1 MCLFSP
7 VDADAFRIPYGTETF
22 FCKLRGSR
30 INRMFFKQ
38 FRKPKPVNDAE
49 YVSAYKATGDL
60 ELLGELYERYMDLV
74 YAVCY
79 RYLRDEE
86 ESKDAVMQLF
96 EQLITDLKNY
106 EIQNFKS
113 WLHSTARNYCL
124 MQLRQR
130 KMTAGEVDE
139 EIEIIAMPLTAWPET
154 DGLDLETK
162 LSEMEDCLKTLSEE
176 QRTSISL
183 FYLNQKTYADIAE
196 LTGYDPKLVKSHL
209 QNGRRNLKI
218 CMENRHD

>member
-1 MCLFSP
+1 
-7 VDADAFRIPYGTETF
+7 
-22 FCKLRGSR
+22 
-30 INRMFFKQ
+30 MFFKP
-38 FRKPKPVNDAE
+38 FRKPKPLTDADAL
-49 YVSAYKATGDL
+49 SAYKATGDL
-60 ELLGELYERYMDLV
+60 ELLGALFERYMDLI

-79 RYLRDEE
+79 KYLRDEE

-96 EQLITDLKNY
+96 EQLITDLRKY

-130 KMTAGEVDE
+130 KMIAGEVSDE
-139 EIEIIAMPLTAWPET
+139 AEIVALPLTVWPET

-162 LSEMEDCLKTLSEE
+162 LNHLDDCLKTLSDE

-196 LTGYDPKLVKSHL
+196 LTGYDPKHVKSHL

-218 CMENRHD
+218 CMDKRHD

>member
-1 MCLFSP
+1 
-7 VDADAFRIPYGTETF
+7 
-22 FCKLRGSR
+22 
-30 INRMFFKQ
+30 MFFKR
-38 FRKPKPVNDAE
+38 FRKPKPVTDADYISE
-49 YVSAYKATGDL
+49 YKATGDL

-79 RYLRDEE
+79 KYLRDEE

-96 EQLITDLKNY
+96 EQLITDVRKY

-130 KMTAGEVDE
+130 KTVAGEWNDE
-139 EIEIIAMPLTAWPET
+139 ADVIEMPLTVWPET

-162 LSEMEDCLKTLSEE
+162 LSQMDDCLKTLSEE

-196 LTGYDPKLVKSHL
+196 LTGYDPKHVKSHL

-218 CMENRHD
+218 CMDQNRE

>member
-1 MCLFSP
+1 
-7 VDADAFRIPYGTETF
+7 
-22 FCKLRGSR
+22 
-30 INRMFFKQ
+30 MFFKR
-38 FRKPKPVNDAE
+38 FRKPKPVTDAE
-49 YVSAYKATGDL
+49 YIADYKATGDL
-60 ELLGELYERYMDLV
+60 ELLGALYERYMDLV

-79 RYLRDEE
+79 KYLRDEE

-96 EQLITDLKNY
+96 EQLITDVRKY
-106 EIQNFKS
+106 EIQHFKS

-130 KMTAGEVDE
+130 KTVAGKVGDEAEV
-139 EIEIIAMPLTAWPET
+139 IEMPLTVWPET

-162 LSEMEDCLKTLSEE
+162 LSQLDDCLKTLSEE

-183 FYLNQKTYADIAE
+183 FYLNQKTYADIVE
-196 LTGYDPKLVKSHL
+196 LTGYDLKHVKSLL

-218 CMENRHD
+218 CMEKTRD

>member
-1 MCLFSP
+1 
-7 VDADAFRIPYGTETF
+7 
-22 FCKLRGSR
+22 
-30 INRMFFKQ
+30 MFFKR
-38 FRKPKPVNDAE
+38 FRKPKPVTDAE
-49 YVSAYKATGDL
+49 YISEYKATGDL
-60 ELLGELYERYMDLV
+60 EWLSALYERYMDLV
-74 YAVCY
+74 YAVCFK
-79 RYLRDEE
+79 YLRDEE

-96 EQLITDLKNY
+96 EQLITDLRKY
-106 EIQNFKS
+106 EIQHFKS

-130 KMTAGEVDE
+130 KTVAGEWNDE
-139 EIEIIAMPLTAWPET
+139 AEVIEMPLTVWPET

-162 LSEMEDCLKTLSEE
+162 LNQLDDCLKNLSEE

-196 LTGYDPKLVKSHL
+196 LTGYDLKNVKSHL

-218 CMENRHD
+218 CMDKNRE

>member
-1 MCLFSP
+1 
-7 VDADAFRIPYGTETF
+7 
-22 FCKLRGSR
+22 
-30 INRMFFKQ
+30 MFFRQ
-38 FRKPKPVNDAE
+38 FRKSKPVTDAD
-49 YVSAYKATGDL
+49 YLSAYKTTGDL
-60 ELLGELYERYMDLV
+60 ELLGALYERYMDLV

-79 RYLRDEE
+79 KYLRDED

-96 EQLITDLKNY
+96 EQLITDLRKY

-113 WLHSTARNYCL
+113 WLHSTARNHCL

-130 KMTAGEVDE
+130 KMIAGEVNDE
-139 EIEIIAMPLTAWPET
+139 TEVRAMPLTVWPET
-154 DGLDLETK
+154 DGLELETK
-162 LSEMEDCLKTLSEE
+162 LNQLDDCLKTLSEE

-196 LTGYDPKLVKSHL
+196 LTGYDPKHVKSHL

-218 CMENRHD
+218 CLDRNTDTTHD